1 MEMFIAVASL
11 ERKELQE
18 EIDRLREE
26 NTQLRSQ
33 LRIQAR
39 KSHH

>member
-18 EIDRLREE
+18 EIDKLREE
-26 NTQLRSQ
+26 NKQLRNQ
-33 LRIQAR
+33 LRIQPR